1 MGGFLS
7 SEEDANASKDA
18 LGTRMKKYEEA
29 AYTQKF
35 VPRGQYMVARIDG
48 HKFSKFTKGFTKP
61 FDERFSTAMQKTTE
75 DLLQKFDAR
84 FGYTESDEIT
94 LMWQHPENPDATYPF
109 NGRILKMASLL
120 AGYTSARFNVH
131 INAIKFTEKESNL
144 RAKVRLYEAHF
155 DARVFGLPSEA
166 EVLNNIIWR
175 CLYDC
180 RRNAIS
186 GAARYQFGHKAC
198 HKLNSKEL
206 HAKMETE
213 GKSWDSYPL
222 AFRFGSFV
230 KKELYGKE
238 YSDPK
243 TGKTGVALRGRVL
256 TKHFKFS
263 GFSEENID
271 MVLRKYWNPEFVLAN
286 SEDHQTGE

>member
-7 SEEDANASKDA
+7 NEEDVNASKNA
-18 LGTRMKKYEEA
+18 LGTRMKSYEED
-29 AYTQKF
+29 AYTQKL
-35 VPRGQYMVARIDG
+35 VPRDQYMVARIDG

-75 DLLQKFDAR
+75 DLLEKFDAR

-94 LMWQHPENPDATYPF
+94 LVWQRPENPNATYPF
-109 NGRILKMASLL
+109 NGRILKMSSLL
-120 AGYTSARFNVH
+120 AGYTSSRFNVH
-131 INAIKFTEKESNL
+131 INAIEFKEKDSSL
-144 RAKVRLYEAHF
+144 KAKVRLHEAHF

-206 HAKMETE
+206 YAKMETE
-213 GKSWDSYPL
+213 GKSWDTYPL

-238 YSDPK
+238 YSDHK
-243 TGKTGVALRGRVL
+243 TGKSGVALRGRVL
-256 TKHFKFS
+256 TKHFEFS
-263 GFSEENID
+263 GYSAENID
-271 MVLRKYWNPEFVLAN
+271 MVLRKYWNPDFDLPQQET
-286 SEDHQTGE
+286 DQTCV